1 MTDKFK
7 LNDLLNEI
15 KENCTEITYLSMVHL
30 YEKIY
35 ELNENTEVDKEE
47 FLEII
52 KNYSLFFRYL
62 NDYAG
67 TIYRKYNSSIEI
79 IYIELCSYYGLEL
92 DNEYRF
98 EHILR
103 KLEKQTPQLL
113 MSLVDDDIQRQTV
126 ENFEEKLAFIKN
138 SDYYKNNHTRL
149 STKIEKLE
157 KNIALVKKALNF
169 TR

>member
-1 MTDKFK
+1 LTDKFK

-35 ELNENTEVDKEE
+35 KLNENTEVDKEE

>member
-1 MTDKFK
+1 MTNKFK

-15 KENCTEITYLSMVHL
+15 KENCTEISYLSMVHL
-30 YEKIY
+30 YKKMY
-35 ELNENTEVDKEE
+35 EISENTEVDKEE
-47 FLEII
+47 FLEIV

-67 TIYRKYNSSIEI
+67 TIYRKYNSSIEA
-79 IYIELCSYYGLEL
+79 IYIELCSYYKLEL

-113 MSLVDDDIQRQTV
+113 MSLVDDDIQRQTI
-126 ENFEEKLAFIKN
+126 ENFEEKLLSIKN
-138 SDYYKNNHTRL
+138 SNYYKNNYTFL
-149 STKIEKLE
+149 VNKIEKLE

-169 TR
+169 NL